1 MTLLSDIT
9 NETIRAEIE
18 EFVERP
24 EEIKRLVDLFSQA
37 EPIMQA
43 IAATV
48 IEGEHHETDRLTVSA
63 LNDGFEALEIMDDGL
78 IGGMGLVGIK
88 FRENFIF
95 VPEVLACARAMKAGM
110 AHIDPILSA
119 SGIDPVGKVVMGTVK
134 GDLHDIGKNLC
145 IMMLQGS
152 GFDVIDLGVDVSP
165 DDFIDAIENSGSK
178 LLGMSALLTTTVP
191 NMGRT
196 IEAFIDADLRDDVE
210 IMVGG
215 APVTQ
220 EFADDMGADGYGKDA
235 LDCVATARR
244 LLGIETA
251 V

>member
-1 MTLLSDIT
+1 MTDLSQIS

-24 EEIKRLVDLFSQA
+24 NEIERYVGIFSKA
-37 EPIMQA
+37 HPSMQA
-43 IAATV
+43 IAASV
-48 IEGEHHETDRLTVSA
+48 IEGEHLVTDKLTTEA
-63 LNDGFEALEIMDDGL
+63 LKAGHEALEVMDDGL
-78 IGGMGLVGIK
+78 IAGMGIVGIK

-110 AHIDPILSA
+110 AHIEPILSA
-119 SGIDPVGKVVMGTVK
+119 SGVKPAGKVVMGTVK

-145 IMMLQGS
+145 IMMLRGA
-152 GFDVIDLGVDVSP
+152 GFEVIDLGVDTSP
-165 DDFIDAIENSGSK
+165 DAFIDAIEQNGVR

-196 IEAFIDADLRDDVE
+196 IEAFIDAGLRDDVR

-235 LDCVATARR
+235 LACVAEAKR
-244 LLGIETA
+244 LLEIPG
-251 V
+251 